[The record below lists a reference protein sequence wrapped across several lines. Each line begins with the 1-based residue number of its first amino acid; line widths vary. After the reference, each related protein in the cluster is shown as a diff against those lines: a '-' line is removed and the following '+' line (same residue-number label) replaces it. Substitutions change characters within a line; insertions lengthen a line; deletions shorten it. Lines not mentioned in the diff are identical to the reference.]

1 MQKLVCAFVIGCF
14 AAGAGSANEWRYTY
28 TGNDLT
34 DVTSACCGQDTPFTM
49 SDFIEFQFTSPYL
62 LGPNLSDT
70 GFPGAI
76 TSWSLSLGPLSYA
89 SAGGPSNVL
98 YSINFSTNALSQI
111 TGYQFTTQTDVVVPG
126 LLPWEYGPQPYVEE
140 VFSADLPGTFCCE
153 DAIYIPRIFMDSD
166 YASNANNPGTWTIA
180 SIPEPPPWAMLMLGL
195 AGLGVVGGQRRR
207 MSGRAIA

>member
-1 MQKLVCAFVIGCF
+1 MQKSVGAFVIGCL
-14 AAGAGSANEWRYTY
+14 AAGAASANEWRYPY

-34 DVTSACCGQDTPFTM
+34 TVTSACCGQDTPFTT
-49 SDFIEFQFTSPYL
+49 SDFIEFQFTSPDL

-70 GFPGAI
+70 GFQGSI
-76 TSWSLSLGPLSYA
+76 ISWSLSLGPLSYD
-89 SAGGPSNVL
+89 SAGGPTNVL

-140 VFSADLPGTFCCE
+140 VFSADLPEVFCCE

-166 YASNANNPGTWTIA
+166 YASNANNPGTWTIT
-180 SIPEPPPWAMLMLGL
+180 SIPEPPGWAMLVLGF
-195 AGLGVVGGQRRR
+195 AGLGVAGGRRWRVGG
-207 MSGRAIA
+207 GAIA